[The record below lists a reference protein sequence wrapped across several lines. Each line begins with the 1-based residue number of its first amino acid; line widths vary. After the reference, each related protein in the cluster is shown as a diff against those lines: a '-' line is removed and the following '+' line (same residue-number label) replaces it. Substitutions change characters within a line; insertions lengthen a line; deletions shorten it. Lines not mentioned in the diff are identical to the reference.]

1 MQERAGRAT
10 RWPPEAAPRPMAD
23 IDRFRADDRR
33 GIELLY
39 RRSFGTE
46 APEALR
52 LRWEWEQRRNPAA
65 RGDAGF
71 LVAREGPTVVAASPI
86 MPVRVSL
93 GGRDFDGGW
102 AIDPLVAAERQRQG
116 LAETLL
122 RTWDRQVGVGLGARL
137 SRPTALLLERMRWP
151 APVTIPCLVKPL
163 SRRALRRPTWPV
175 AINRLVSAVTLP
187 FVRVVARARPIRDEV
202 EIVRRFD
209 RGFDELWMRVAPSL
223 DLAVRRDAAYL
234 NWRYIEPPHVRY
246 TVAALRRDGQ
256 VEGYAVYRHLREP
269 HGRVTQVV
277 DLLTD
282 PGDVGGL
289 KALLRWID
297 REARAEDSDKIRCY
311 ATHAAYRRAL
321 KRSGYFAVKSSA
333 TLHVKVNAVDVPAD
347 FYSRTDGWHFTIGDG
362 EQDHH

>member
-1 MQERAGRAT
+1 
-10 RWPPEAAPRPMAD
+10 MAD

-52 LRWEWEQRRNPAA
+52 LRWDWEHRRNPAA
-65 RGDAGF
+65 RAEASF
-71 LVAREGPTVVAASPI
+71 MVAREGPTVVAAAPI

-93 GGRDFDGGW
+93 RGRDIEGGW
-102 AIDPLVAAERQRQG
+102 AVDPLVAAERQRQG

-122 RTWDRQVGVGLGARL
+122 RTWDRQVGIGLGARL
-137 SRPTALLLERMRWP
+137 SSATALLLERMRWP
-151 APVTIPCLVKPL
+151 APVVLPCLVKPL
-163 SRRALRRPTWPV
+163 SRRAFRRPTWPV

-187 FVRVVARARPIRDEV
+187 LVRLVSLPRPIRDEV

-209 RGFDELWMRVAPSL
+209 EGFDALWNRVAGSF

-246 TVAALRRDGQ
+246 TVAALRREDR

-269 HGRVTQVV
+269 HGRVTQIV
-277 DLLTD
+277 DLLTAPD
-282 PGDVGGL
+282 DERGL

-297 REARAEDSDKIRCY
+297 REARAEDSDKIRCF
-311 ATHAAYRRAL
+311 ATHAVFRRAL
-321 KRSGYFAVKSSA
+321 KRSGYFPVKSSA
-333 TLHVKVNAVDVPAD
+333 TIHLKVNAEEVPAG
-347 FYSRTDGWHFTIGDG
+347 FYTHTDGWHFTIGDG
-362 EQDHH
+362 EQDH